1 MRAKPDHAASPHAPP
16 SRLLHAVLCGGE
28 ARVLLCDVTR
38 MAREAA
44 EIHGSSRVCTVAMG
58 RMIAAAAMMGCQLK
72 DARESVTVTLRG
84 NGPAGPLV
92 AVARRGAVKVTI
104 ARPEVELPPL
114 ADGGLDVGG
123 ALGREGR
130 LSVVRDLGFGEPYV
144 GQVRLV
150 SGEIGEDIA
159 MYYTASEQTPTLC
172 ALGVR
177 LGEGVRAAGG
187 VLLQAM
193 PGCGESTVETL
204 ELRSQLFTGLSGLL
218 QEYTLERLLAVCFDG
233 LSPEV
238 LEEAPLRLAC
248 DCTRERIERA
258 LLALG
263 ARELGEMI
271 DEGRGAEVNCHF
283 CRKRY
288 AFAEAELAALRQQA
302 IAAREHRARER
313 EDED

>member
-1 MRAKPDHAASPHAPP
+1 MRAKPDDAFPLQDLP
-16 SRLLHAVLCGGE
+16 SRLLHATLRGGE

-38 MAREAA
+38 MTREAA

-72 DARESVTVTLRG
+72 DAGESMTITLRG

-104 ARPEVELPPL
+104 GRPEVELPPL
-114 ADGGLDVGG
+114 ADGRLDVGG

-130 LSVVRDLGFGEPYV
+130 LSVVRDRGFGEPYI
-144 GQVRLV
+144 GQVALV
-150 SGEIGEDIA
+150 SGEVGEDIA

-172 ALGVR
+172 ALGVL
-177 LGEGVRAAGG
+177 LGERVASAGG
-187 VLLQAM
+187 ILLQAM
-193 PGCGESTVETL
+193 PGCGEGTLDAL

-218 QEYTLERLLAVCFDG
+218 QDYTLEQLLAKCFDG
-233 LSPEV
+233 LSPTV
-238 LEEAPLRLAC
+238 LEEAPLCLAC

-263 ARELGEMI
+263 AQELREMI
-271 DEGRGAEVNCHF
+271 DDGRGAEVSCHF

-288 AFAEAELAALRQQA
+288 TFDEAALASLRDQA
-302 IAAREHRARER
+302 AAAGSKDSR
-313 EDED
+313 